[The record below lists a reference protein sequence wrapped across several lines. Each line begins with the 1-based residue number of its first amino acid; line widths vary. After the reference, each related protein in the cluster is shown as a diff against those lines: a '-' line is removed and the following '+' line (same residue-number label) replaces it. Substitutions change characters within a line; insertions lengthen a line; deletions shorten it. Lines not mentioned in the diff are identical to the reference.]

1 MSGQRGVWGRLVAT
15 AFTWTIA
22 ATMIVVGTAARRAHA
37 DCQNQAGC
45 FAISDTMDS
54 PGKCTIV
61 NPISGPIVIPYY
73 DVLHS
78 DLEVATVINGVSII
92 TDVDTPGSVG
102 DYPSAATDT
111 LDHTV
116 ISYYDV
122 SNGNLK
128 FAIGSGSVWSLTT
141 VDAPG
146 RVGLYTSIAR
156 VPGGFGIAYY
166 DSTKGD
172 LKYAEK
178 IGAGAWTTT
187 TVDSIGV
194 TGLYASLTAR
204 GSSRAITYY
213 DATNGNLRFAIRNAG
228 TWSTQTVDAVG
239 NVGGYTSQVKSLTGF
254 GVAYY
259 DFTRHDLKFASSTSG
274 AMWTLQT
281 VDSAGDVGSYAS
293 ASGFGGSALDSV
305 GISYHDATR
314 HDLKYAQKIG
324 LWGNFPVDTEGYVG
338 VFTSCATG
346 PSDSLAISYIDVT
359 NEVVKLAT
367 RQRVHT
373 GAPLGRPTV
382 SGARVSWSR
391 SAHGPGGMIR
401 YTVPSPGPVQLRLF
415 DSQGRVVQVL
425 IRDSLPAGA
434 DEIRWDGRD
443 LHGRL
448 VASGMLYV
456 RIDTASGSASA
467 PAVVLR

>member
-178 IGAGAWTTT
+178 DRCRGLDDDHRGLDRRHRIVRLAHRARLESGDHVLRRDQRQSPIRDPERGHL
-187 TVDSIGV
+187 VDPDGGCCRQRRWVHVSGQV
-194 TGLYASLTAR
+194 ADRLRCRLLRLHAAR
-204 GSSRAITYY
+204 LEIRVVDQRSHVDIADGRL
-213 DATNGNLRFAIRNAG
+213 GGRCGELR
-228 TWSTQTVDAVG
+228 
-239 NVGGYTSQVKSLTGF
+239 
-254 GVAYY
+254 
-259 DFTRHDLKFASSTSG
+259 
-274 AMWTLQT
+274 
-281 VDSAGDVGSYAS
+281 
-293 ASGFGGSALDSV
+293 
-305 GISYHDATR
+305 
-314 HDLKYAQKIG
+314 
-324 LWGNFPVDTEGYVG
+324 VG
-338 VFTSCATG
+338 VGVRRVG
-346 PSDSLAISYIDVT
+346 P
-359 NEVVKLAT
+359 
-367 RQRVHT
+367 RF
-373 GAPLGRPTV
+373 GR
-382 SGARVSWSR
+382 
-391 SAHGPGGMIR
+391 H
-401 YTVPSPGPVQLRLF
+401 L
-415 DSQGRVVQVL
+415 
-425 IRDSLPAGA
+425 LPRRNQA
-434 DEIRWDGRD
+434 
-443 LHGRL
+443 
-448 VASGMLYV
+448 
-456 RIDTASGSASA
+456 
-467 PAVVLR
+467 